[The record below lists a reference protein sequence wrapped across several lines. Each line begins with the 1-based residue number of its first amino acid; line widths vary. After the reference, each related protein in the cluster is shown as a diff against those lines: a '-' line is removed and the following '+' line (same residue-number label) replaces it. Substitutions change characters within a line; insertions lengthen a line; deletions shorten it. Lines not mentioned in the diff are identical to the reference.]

1 MEKRNTVGKKIRK
14 AFIFVIPFL
23 LAPGLNGCF
32 LDDIEKMSSA
42 FRPYMNTLAEKANN
56 PENQKLF
63 QAAADQGEA
72 KWRAETQAKLAGEQA
87 ATAAKTKAEGSL

>member
-1 MEKRNTVGKKIRK
+1 MENNNTFGKKIRK
-14 AFIFVIPFL
+14 SLILVIPFL

-32 LDDIEKMSSA
+32 LDDINKMSEA
-42 FRPYMNTLAEKANN
+42 FKPYMDTLTAKANN

-72 KWRAETQAKLAGEQA
+72 KFQADTKAKLGEAAA
-87 ATAAKTKAEGSL
+87 ATAATKTEGSF